1 MSMSTAS
8 SWVPGDSF
16 SLRLLILRHELGLTQ
31 REAAKRCGLDDGSWS
46 NWENGSHPRDM
57 AKVVRQ
63 IHDATGVDMPWLMWG
78 VMPAGGGSPTPL
90 GDGPDTPP
98 DLPNRLSTCIPD
110 RSLAEA
116 DLGVAA

>member
-1 MSMSTAS
+1 MSTAP

-63 IHDATGVDMPWLMWG
+63 IHDATDVDMPWLMWG
-78 VMPAGGGSPTPL
+78 VMPPGGGSPTPA
-90 GDGPDTPP
+90 GDGDETPP
-98 DLPNRLSTCIPD
+98 DLPNQLSTWNSD
-110 RSLAEA
+110 RALTDDGFE
-116 DLGVAA
+116 VAA